1 MMRSEGNPNAISLT
15 AFCLMR
21 SQIRADLRNNRS
33 VFNLELYPM
42 RSACIKS
49 KLAYYYTLLHLSP
62 LIYVSRSIHFLPCTL
77 YISHVYARMFRTSG
91 TAVARSMVAR
101 CITAAIADARNV
113 LNQVLTLNLSDVE
126 PDGKDLKARY
136 FAICAMIVRC
146 YVGGYSR
153 SYRVKIPLLSKFV
166 PFFESNGGIIYTKL
180 IPDNLD
186 ISR

>member
-1 MMRSEGNPNAISLT
+1 MRSEGNPNAISLM

-21 SQIRADLRNNRS
+21 SQVRADLRNNRS

-42 RSACIKS
+42 RRAYKIKVS
-49 KLAYYYTLLHLSP
+49 LLLYPSSSSSF
-62 LIYVSRSIHFLPCTL
+62 YVSRSIHFCRVH

-91 TAVARSMVAR
+91 TAVACSMVAR
-101 CITAAIADARNV
+101 CITTAIADARNV

-136 FAICAMIVRC
+136 FAICVIVRC

-153 SYRVKIPLLSKFV
+153 SCRVKIPLPSKLV
-166 PFFESNGGIIYTKL
+166 SFFASDGGIIYRKL
-180 IPDNLD
+180 ILGNLG
-186 ISR
+186 ISRWF